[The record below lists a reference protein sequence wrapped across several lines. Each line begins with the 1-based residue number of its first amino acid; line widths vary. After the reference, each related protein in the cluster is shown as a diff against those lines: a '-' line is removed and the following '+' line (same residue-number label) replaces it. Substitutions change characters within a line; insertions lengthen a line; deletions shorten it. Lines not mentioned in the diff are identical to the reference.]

1 MATAGT
7 SYSTMQSLAAQMAK
21 SSNETHTVSPLDE
34 LMALKTLKDMAADK
48 NDEALWQQYI
58 DDSTRMLRLAAFTIQ
73 SQPAISEKL
82 GVSGLQG
89 VLALASILK
98 QKHSDQVL
106 DGVLTTSLAAA
117 APFGLEPVGDR
128 ITRLG
133 RGGRAFDYANG
144 GKILLAKQNKVSG
157 L

>member
-106 DGVLTTSLAAA
+106 DGVLNTSLAAA
-117 APFGLEPVGDR
+117 EPFGLDLVQKR
-128 ITRLG
+128 IERLG
-133 RGGRAFDYANG
+133 RGGRSFDYEGG
-144 GKILLAKQNKVSG
+144 GKLLFARQNAASG
-157 L
+157 V